1 MGAVEGKRT
10 GTPAGRQSTRVR
22 QSDIARVAGVSQATV
37 SLVLSKDAEAS
48 IGEETRRVVLEAAR
62 SLGYVPDPIARRL
75 ATGRNYLLG
84 LHTFMPTFP
93 VDVDDSYYP
102 YLAGVEEE
110 AAAQG
115 FDLLLF
121 TGSIGKSARESAIHR
136 LPLSDGCVLVGRHLP
151 VHDVKTLL
159 ESGFPLVYL
168 GRHDELG
175 TRLPYVGANY
185 VKATEELVDRLWAMG
200 HRRFV
205 YVQETDP
212 AIAST
217 DRETGFLQ
225 GVRKH
230 GTGTRG
236 ISMRIN
242 SSEIT
247 PEVVSQWIDQKYSAI
262 LVEGG
267 TESLAGLEAVIE
279 SLYRLGLTFPD
290 DVSLAMTGQQLKY
303 PAGGRTIT
311 GFDVPR
317 REMGRKAVRLLIEL
331 LAGEELEPGRRQLLL
346 DCLPV
351 EGDTAGAPGTSFR
364 LGESETPISGQVSGH
379 AYRRAPR
386 EA

>member
-1 MGAVEGKRT
+1 
-10 GTPAGRQSTRVR
+10 
-22 QSDIARVAGVSQATV
+22 
-37 SLVLSKDAEAS
+37 
-48 IGEETRRVVLEAAR
+48 
-62 SLGYVPDPIARRL
+62 
-75 ATGRNYLLG
+75 
-84 LHTFMPTFP
+84 MPTFP
-93 VDVDDSYYP
+93 VDVADSYYP

-121 TGSIGKSARESAIHR
+121 TGSTGKAARESAINR

-151 VHDVKTLL
+151 VWEVQTLL

-185 VKATEELVDRLWAMG
+185 VGATEELVDRLWAMG

-212 AIAST
+212 ATAST

-230 GTGTRG
+230 GPGTRG

-247 PEVVSQWIDQKYSAI
+247 PEVVNQWIDQKYSAI

-267 TESLAGLEAVIE
+267 TESLLGLEAVID
-279 SLYRLGLTFPD
+279 SLDRLGLAFPQ
-290 DVSLAMTGQQLKY
+290 DVSLAMTGQQLKHS
-303 PAGGRTIT
+303 AGGRTIS

-317 REMGRKAVRLLIEL
+317 REMGRQAVRLLIEL
-331 LAGEELEPGRRQLLL
+331 LTDDVLEPNRRQLLL

-351 EGDTAGAPGTSFR
+351 EGDTAGPPGTSFGTDEIENTAP
-364 LGESETPISGQVSGH
+364 GESPGQV
-379 AYRRAPR
+379 RLRAPR